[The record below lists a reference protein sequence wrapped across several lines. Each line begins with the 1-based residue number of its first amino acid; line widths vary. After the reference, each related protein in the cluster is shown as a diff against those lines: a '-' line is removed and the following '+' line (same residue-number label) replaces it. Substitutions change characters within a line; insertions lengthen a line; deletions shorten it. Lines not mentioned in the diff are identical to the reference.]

1 MSIYKYHVSEL
12 GLLIGDYEPDLPLN
26 KIIIKLLLLL
36 LLLCSTNFK
45 LASQLGAGH
54 LVNYQL

>member
-36 LLLCSTNFK
+36 LLCSTNFK